1 MGSLTSFRAR
11 GFRDRDFFFLCGH
24 RTSLVSPLTTR
35 FQGIPRH
42 KFSRRYPR
50 ACCTSSTGISFSS
63 FFLFFFFLHHLD
75 LSVLPGQLVCI
86 VYSRN
91 RVSLEPSK
99 FSMMAEI
106 VCTVYVEESRSG
118 GGNLELCLD
127 DIIEGRWND
136 GVVCLRSL
144 KGSIEIFFV
153 VLVLF
158 ESLVF
163 GGLYVIN

>member
-1 MGSLTSFRAR
+1 MLYQFH
-11 GFRDRDFFFLCGH
+11 RDIFFFFLF
-24 RTSLVSPLTTR
+24 V
-35 FQGIPRH
+35 
-42 KFSRRYPR
+42 
-50 ACCTSSTGISFSS
+50 
-63 FFLFFFFLHHLD
+63 FFFLHHLD
-75 LSVLPGQLVCI
+75 LSVLPGQLLCI

-118 GGNLELCLD
+118 EGNLELCLD

-163 GGLYVIN
+163 GGLYVINLMDNFARDIYLVLVSFYLYENNLDVVIVGKKMKRLSMCLIY

>member
-1 MGSLTSFRAR
+1 MRAVPVPQGYLFLLSF
-11 GFRDRDFFFLCGH
+11 C
-24 RTSLVSPLTTR
+24 
-35 FQGIPRH
+35 
-42 KFSRRYPR
+42 
-50 ACCTSSTGISFSS
+50 
-63 FFLFFFFLHHLD
+63 FFFFLHHLD
-75 LSVLPGQLVCI
+75 LSVLPGQLLCI

-106 VCTVYVEESRSG
+106 VCMVYVEESRSG

-163 GGLYVIN
+163 GGLYVINLMDNFARDIYGLGFSFFLEYL